1 MTFAPPVSRGSFHYN
16 GNLYVD
22 VGNCNRHERATVEEV
37 TAFLRP
43 DLKKSKKVSVD
54 QSKDQVGHWYEAQL
68 IHYGLPP
75 SKDKARAKMRLLEAL
90 NQSKL
95 IVPSNIVNME
105 AEMKKEYAAAER
117 KAKAQYKASMV
128 PAVKSESTVAGKKRK
143 QSEPSGNVNNINVN
157 ISLGNH
163 FPGFPGAVNATSSP
177 SPAKKAKT
185 APSKP
190 TNKKAEGTASSKPSK
205 KTAKSEIEQPPSQAH
220 NQAKQTARSSKLT
233 EAWLKDPSIG
243 PGPINPATGLR
254 ISHPSTLSKGA
265 TEKKTPVKKEPNV
278 KKASSVT
285 PKPKV
290 EGATRV
296 KKEAGAPKEP
306 KPKQEAKVKK
316 ESPAKPSSKI
326 KQEAKVKK
334 ESPAKPSPKI
344 KHEPTAGL
352 SRISNSSPLGLING
366 IYDLNCPTVE
376 REWGCTDLTI
386 ILTLDG
392 TSIWG
397 AYDLGM
403 FSGILSLPHRPWQAS
418 DEPLPFTWRGRENG
432 EGEMSFGD
440 GCEGEVSFLGNG
452 RVEGWIGVYGRCK
465 FEGVRRVEAGTNVR
479 SARSMRDEWGGYNQ
493 VAYDEAN
500 RARWG

>member
-1 MTFAPPVSRGSFHYN
+1 MTFAPPVSRGNFHYN
-16 GNLYVD
+16 GSLYVD
-22 VGNCNRHERATVEEV
+22 VGNFNRHERATVEEV
-37 TAFLRP
+37 TAYLRP
-43 DLKKSKKVSVD
+43 DLKKSKKVSID

-95 IVPSNIVNME
+95 VVPSNIVNME

-117 KAKAQYKASMV
+117 KAKAQYKASMA
-128 PAVKSESTVAGKKRK
+128 PAVKSQSPVAGKKRK

-157 ISLGNH
+157 ISLGND
-163 FPGFPGAVNATSSP
+163 FSGFPAGVNATGNP

-190 TNKKAEGTASSKPSK
+190 TKKKTEETASSKPSK
-205 KTAKSEIEQPPSQAH
+205 KTTKKEIEEPPSQAS
-220 NQAKQTARSSKLT
+220 NRPKQTAKCPRLT
-233 EAWLKDPSIG
+233 EAWLKDPTLG

-254 ISHPSTLSKGA
+254 IPHPSTISKGPA
-265 TEKKTPVKKEPNV
+265 EKKTPVKKEPNV
-278 KKASSVT
+278 KKPSSAT

-296 KKEAGAPKEP
+296 KKEPGAPKEPKKEP

-326 KQEAKVKK
+326 KN
-334 ESPAKPSPKI
+334 
-344 KHEPTAGL
+344 EPTT
-352 SRISNSSPLGLING
+352 PLGFING
-366 IYDLNCPTVE
+366 IYDVSCPSIE
-376 REWGCTDLTI
+376 GEWDCTDLTI

-392 TSIWG
+392 TAVWG

-403 FSGILSLPHRPWQAS
+403 FSGILFLPQRPYQAS
-418 DEPLPFTWRGRENG
+418 DVTLPFTWRSREEG
-432 EGEMSFGD
+432 EGEMSSGQ
-440 GCEGEVSFLGNG
+440 GEISFLGNN
-452 RVEGWIGVYGRCK
+452 RIEGWIGVYGRCK
-465 FEGVRRVEAGTNVR
+465 FEGVRRAEAGTAVR
-479 SARSMRDEWGGYNQ
+479 SARTMKEEWAGYDLM
-493 VAYDEAN
+493 AYDET
-500 RARWG
+500 WG